1 MNNLTPKQ
9 VKAIPLMAQGKLG
22 VDVAKEI
29 GVTPQT
35 ISEWKKSEVFNKAV
49 DSFRSNSL
57 KEAEK
62 VLSSLSLK
70 SVNVLGEI
78 LETSSNDSI
87 RLKVAIFIIDKLDI
101 QGYFPSDSDKP
112 KSVDM
117 DNLLRSLGVS

>member
-1 MNNLTPKQ
+1 MNKLTPKQ
-9 VKAIPLMAQGKLG
+9 QRAVPLLAQGMQG
-22 VDVAKEI
+22 IVIAKQI
-29 GVTPQT
+29 SVSPQT
-35 ISEWKKSEVFNKAV
+35 ISEWKKSDAFNKAV

-87 RLKVAIFIIDKLDI
+87 RLKVAIFIIDKLDL
-101 QGYFPSDSDKP
+101 QGAFPSDSDKP

-117 DNLLRSLGVS
+117 DNLLRSLGVG